1 MCDAGRVR
9 HHLKY
14 NLWRPECTVLF
25 VGYQAVGTLGR
36 KIHDGAKSVKLFGDE
51 VAVHAEITALPG
63 ISGHA
68 DKQGLI
74 DWLGAI
80 TPKPQK
86 VFVNHGDDDA
96 TKAFVKTLR
105 GEYQYDAFAPYS
117 GTVYDLAANAVVFE
131 AQPKPIQ
138 KQTGFSGKPRQVS
151 DAFRRLVKAGEAL
164 TALIQKSE
172 GRPNKVLASF
182 AEAIE
187 KLIQRFE

>member
-1 MCDAGRVR
+1 M
-9 HHLKY
+9 
-14 NLWRPECTVLF
+14 
-25 VGYQAVGTLGR
+25 
-36 KIHDGAKSVKLFGDE
+36 
-51 VAVHAEITALPG
+51 
-63 ISGHA
+63 
-68 DKQGLI
+68 
-74 DWLGAI
+74 
-80 TPKPQK
+80 
-86 VFVNHGDDDA
+86 VFVNHGEDA
-96 TKAFVKTLR
+96 AAESFAGLVAEKLNCKT
-105 GEYQYDAFAPYS
+105 YAPYS